1 MLLPRLSWIA
11 RMEPRLEGPPTAKM
25 AFTRVLSELS
35 VYAPGRCA
43 LPTTNTWIERSW
55 PMVTSSSKLRKL
67 RDTAVRTCAVR
78 SLNCTPATGIE
89 PTRGML
95 IMPLRSTRAR

>member
-1 MLLPRLSWIA
+1 
-11 RMEPRLEGPPTAKM
+11 M

-43 LPTTNTWIERSW
+43 LPTTNTWIARSW
-55 PMVTSSSKLRKL
+55 PMVTMSSKLRKVT
-67 RDTAVRTCAVR
+67 RHRGPDVRGE

-95 IMPLRSTRAR
+95 IMPLRSTTARKSTSI